1 MKNHSSSIVASFLG
15 LWLTSFLQEEN
26 QIIVGIILI
35 LTFGI
40 MHGANDIAII
50 NKINTDNKTLNSSKM
65 IFNYVLTVIISAILF
80 FYIPLFTLILFI
92 TASGYH
98 FGEQHWSSIISNE
111 TSKIKSAFQLTYG
124 LFVLLLL
131 FYFNSTEVIIIV
143 ESITSHKLNSN
154 IIEYAF
160 YVLLVLL
167 ALNWIYLYANDKIF
181 KSNAIAELLY
191 LIVLSILFK
200 VSSLIWGFAIY
211 FIVWHSVP
219 SLVDQIKFLYGGF
232 TIKKLLRYIKTALLY
247 WIISLVSLAIFY
259 SLFHST
265 KLFEAL
271 LFSFLAA
278 VTFPHTIVI
287 LNMFKIKKAE

>member
-1 MKNHSSSIVASFLG
+1 
-15 LWLTSFLQEEN
+15 
-26 QIIVGIILI
+26 
-35 LTFGI
+35 

-50 NKINTDNKTLNSSKM
+50 NKINTDNKKLNSSKM
-65 IFNYVLTVIISAILF
+65 IFNYVLTVIISAVLF

-124 LFVLLLL
+124 LFILLLL

-154 IIEYAF
+154 VIEYAF

-232 TIKKLLRYIKTALLY
+232 TMKKLLRYIKTALLN

>member
-1 MKNHSSSIVASFLG
+1 MKNHSISIITSFLG

-131 FYFNSTEVIIIV
+131 FYFNTTEVIIIV
-143 ESITSHKLNSN
+143 ESITSHKLHSN
-154 IIEYAF
+154 VIEYTF
-160 YVLLVLL
+160 YVLLVSL

-232 TIKKLLRYIKTALLY
+232 TIKKLLQYIKTALLY

>member
-15 LWLTSFLQEEN
+15 LWLTSFLEERS
-26 QIIVGIILI
+26 QIMVGIILI

-40 MHGANDIAII
+40 IHGANDIVII
-50 NKINTDNKTLNSSKM
+50 NKINTNNRILNSSKM
-65 IFNYVLTVIISAILF
+65 IFYYVLIVFISSILF
-80 FYIPLFTLILFI
+80 FFIPSLALLLFI
-92 TASGYH
+92 IVSGYH

-111 TSKIKSAFQLTYG
+111 TSIIKSAFQLTYG
-124 LFVLLLL
+124 LFILLLL
-131 FYFNSTEVIIIV
+131 FYFNTTEVIIIV

-160 YVLLVLL
+160 YVLLVSLV
-167 ALNWIYLYANDKIF
+167 LNWIYLYTNDKIF
-181 KSNAIAELLY
+181 KSNTIAELLY

-232 TIKKLLRYIKTALLY
+232 TIKKLLQYIKTALLY

-259 SLFHST
+259 SMFHST